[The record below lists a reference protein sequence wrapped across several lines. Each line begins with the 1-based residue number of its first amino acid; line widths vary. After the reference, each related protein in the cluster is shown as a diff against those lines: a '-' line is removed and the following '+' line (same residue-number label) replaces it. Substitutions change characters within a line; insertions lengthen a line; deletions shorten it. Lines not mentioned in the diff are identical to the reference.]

1 MAKKTKAR
9 RAPAAAAAGGDLAPV
24 KRDADALAAAP
35 AGEGGSEWRK
45 ELRQCWPPSGR

>member
-24 KRDADALAAAP
+24 KRDDDALAAAP
-35 AGEGGSEWRK
+35 SGEGGSEWTAV
-45 ELRQCWPPSGR
+45 ECETTGDVYW